1 MGKVGGGRN
10 FGFGKQMIWAG
21 RQALGERYGEGHF
34 ATAAAHADR
43 WNRFSEWTKAESGIR
58 DARDVSIETV
68 TAYAEALAERIREG
82 SMSVAYAQNLL
93 STVNVVLETL
103 RGDRRIRVAPAAAVG
118 DRTHVCAVAP
128 SGLDRDSVRQCAKA
142 LHGNGEV
149 RIAAVVELAREL
161 GLRLREASML
171 DARGALHQAT
181 THGAVN
187 ITTGTKGGRGNRV
200 DRWVP
205 ASEQAVAA
213 LRQAALAQ
221 GPGRNLIPPE
231 TSWKQWNN
239 RVHHVWANAREQH
252 GLAKLHDLRAAYA
265 CERYAAIT
273 GSPAPV
279 VAGHRE
285 AGKGM
290 DREARAIIAAELG
303 HSRADV
309 VAAYIG
315 SAR

>member
-10 FGFGKQMIWAG
+10 FGFGKQMAWAG
-21 RQALGERYGEGHF
+21 CQALGERYGDGHF
-34 ATAAAHADR
+34 ATVAAHADR
-43 WNRFSEWTKAESGIR
+43 WSRFAEWTKAESGVR

-68 TAYAEALAERIREG
+68 TAYAEALAERVREG
-82 SMSVAYAQNLL
+82 AMSVAYAHNLL

-103 RGDRRIRVAPAAAVG
+103 RGDRTIRVAPAAAVG

-128 SGLDRDSVRQCAKA
+128 SGLDRESVRQCTAA
-142 LHGNGEV
+142 LRGNGET

-171 DARGALHQAT
+171 DTRGALRQAIT
-181 THGAVN
+181 RGAVN
-187 ITTGTKGGRGNRV
+187 ITAGTKGGRGNRV

-205 ASEQAVAA
+205 ASERTIAA
-213 LRQAALAQ
+213 LRQAMRAQ
-221 GPGRNLIPPE
+221 STGRNLIPAGM
-231 TSWKQWNN
+231 SWKHWND

-273 GSPAPV
+273 GSPAPA

-285 AGKGM
+285 AGKGI

-303 HSRADV
+303 HSRVDV
-309 VAAYIG
+309 VTAYVG

>member
-10 FGFGKQMIWAG
+10 FGFGKQMTWAG
-21 RQALGERYGEGHF
+21 RQALGDRYGDSHF
-34 ATAAAHADR
+34 ATVAAHADR
-43 WNRFSEWTKAESGIR
+43 WSRFAEWTKAESGVR
-58 DARDVSIETV
+58 DARDVSVETV

-82 SMSVAYAQNLL
+82 AMSVAYAQNLL

-118 DRTHVCAVAP
+118 DRTHVRAVAP
-128 SGLDRDSVRQCAKA
+128 SGLDRESVRQCTAA
-142 LHGNGEV
+142 LRRNGEA

-171 DARGALHQAT
+171 DTRG
-181 THGAVN
+181 
-187 ITTGTKGGRGNRV
+187 
-200 DRWVP
+200 
-205 ASEQAVAA
+205 A
-213 LRQAALAQ
+213 LRQATLAQ
-221 GPGRNLIPPE
+221 GAGRNLIPAGM
-231 TSWKQWNN
+231 SWKQWND
-239 RVHHVWANAREQH
+239 RVHHVWASSREQH
-252 GLAKLHDLRAAYA
+252 GLAKLHDLRAANA

-273 GSPAPV
+273 GAPAPA

-285 AGKGM
+285 VEKSM
-290 DREARAIIAAELG
+290 DREARAIIATELG
-303 HSRADV
+303 HSRTDV